1 MNGKRIIFSGMMI
14 ALIGT
19 GLGRVLA
26 TLFPTPYRH
35 LEVYQDLDR
44 KYMAIGAVA
53 GFLLGSSLEAVR
65 QLKQDSDR
73 QDSQ

>member
-19 GLGRVLA
+19 GLGLVLA

-44 KYMAIGAVA
+44 KYMVIGGMA

-65 QLKQDSDR
+65 QLSQDSDR
-73 QDSQ
+73 QDPQ

>member
-1 MNGKRIIFSGMMI
+1 MNGKRIIFSGIVI
-14 ALIGT
+14 AVIGT
-19 GLGRVLA
+19 GLGLVLA

-53 GFLLGSSLEAVR
+53 GFLLGSSLETVR
-65 QLKQDSDR
+65 QLQQDSDR
-73 QDSQ
+73 QDPQ